1 LRHRARRPKRHRGVR
16 GQPVAQ
22 AEPDEPSAGHS
33 AQRFTKPRNPIMQHI
48 VLDTTFEFSPKPF
61 PAFRGNLVFG
71 RNKFDRIFVGTKVE
85 PVQYWRV
92 RPDTYDDVTPLLVT
106 ADRAA
111 AETAKAAYDV
121 EGHTRPDLCGTS
133 FVPCR
138 ARIEEDGPPRLMRDT
153 FRVIKTRE
161 KGTILIVPGEDT
173 TPRALACIGAAS
185 RGFRGGV
192 SVIECTATKLGR
204 QRMLVAPRYHGHLSA
219 RGLRGVSRDR
229 TSRERRHGVHVGW
242 RRHAT
247 RAIHVG
253 GVALAWTAVDDSGGE
268 RDTLIPLSVA
278 SS

>member
-1 LRHRARRPKRHRGVR
+1 
-16 GQPVAQ
+16 
-22 AEPDEPSAGHS
+22 
-33 AQRFTKPRNPIMQHI
+33 MQHI

-192 SVIECTATKLGR
+192 SVIECTATKLAECSAGNACSSHHAIMAIFQPGDSVAFRVTGR
-204 QRMLVAPRYHGHLSA
+204 RENDVTEYTWDGAAMQRARYTWAEWLS
-219 RGLRGVSRDR
+219 RGQ
-229 TSRERRHGVHVGW
+229 
-242 RRHAT
+242 
-247 RAIHVG
+247 
-253 GVALAWTAVDDSGGE
+253 
-268 RDTLIPLSVA
+268 LSVTPEE
-278 SS
+278 SEIL